1 VQPLMATRTDEL
13 NEMPVDSR
21 RSRRLVLPRFLRR
34 PARILARLD
43 WSLPRHV
50 GTTSLA
56 VLFLTTAVAGVLI
69 GGHGLTVAS
78 AVTVWSGLSIQEI
91 EISGQSDASE
101 SEILDRLAIGPIP
114 SLLTFDLDAARER
127 VENLGWIASAT
138 LTKLY
143 PNTLR
148 VAITERAPFGIWQND
163 GALYLI
169 DDAGSI
175 VAEGMRD
182 HFRDLPYVV
191 GPGAAE
197 RISEFVALVSA
208 EPAIGDRVRAGVL
221 ISQNRW
227 TIILDNGIELLLP
240 PEQPEV
246 AMRTIAALDSE
257 KQLLSREIVVVDFR
271 FDQKAILRLTEA
283 GILAREK
290 LLADRSRRLRK
301 GTRT

>member
-1 VQPLMATRTDEL
+1 MQPLVAARTDEL
-13 NEMPVDSR
+13 NEMPVDPG
-21 RSRRLVLPRFLRR
+21 RSRRLVLPRILRR
-34 PARILARLD
+34 PARILARID
-43 WSLPRHV
+43 WSLPRHIGIASMV
-50 GTTSLA
+50 A
-56 VLFLTTAVAGVLI
+56 LFLTTAVAGVLI

-78 AVTVWSGLSIQEI
+78 AVTVWSGLDIQEI

-114 SLLTFDLDAARER
+114 SLLTFDLESARER
-127 VENLGWIASAT
+127 VEKLGWVASAT

-148 VAITERAPFGIWQND
+148 VAIIEQAPFGIWQND

-169 DDAGSI
+169 DKAGSI
-175 VAEGMRD
+175 IAEGLRD

-221 ISQNRW
+221 VSQNRW
-227 TIILDNGIELLLP
+227 TIILNNGIELLLP
-240 PEQPEV
+240 PEQPEI

-257 KQLLSREIVVVDFR
+257 KQLLSREIVAVDLR
-271 FDQKAILRLTEA
+271 FDRKAILRLTEA
-283 GILAREK
+283 GISAREK
-290 LLADRSRRLRK
+290 LLKDRSRRRREA
-301 GTRT
+301 TRT